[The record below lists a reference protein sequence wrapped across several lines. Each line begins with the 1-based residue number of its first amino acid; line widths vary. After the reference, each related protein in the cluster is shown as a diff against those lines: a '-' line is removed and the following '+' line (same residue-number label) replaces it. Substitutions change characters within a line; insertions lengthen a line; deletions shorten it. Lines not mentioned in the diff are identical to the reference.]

1 MPQKEKE
8 LQIAKEIYFA
18 TNEDNAENRQKYE
31 NEILPKQKDMSV
43 EDLHNSNE
51 GGAVILLNSLG
62 YNEAL
67 SRVPSGEAHFKE
79 IEAYRAERDV
89 YINIYTT
96 YNDDNLLHCENSF
109 YSNGYQTF
117 TAEQLH
123 EVNKDFLREVMKQS
137 TTPEEILQYTP
148 NTKEHLQEVLAEQI
162 EEFVRQYNDAS
173 VVVASKIDTSRSD
186 IFTAGKCE
194 DAEKNIFGFE
204 LTLSLEP
211 LRDEGVGV
219 LVSCCDIESFKEA
232 LMNAVENCNAMERVE
247 KNKQNYSHEVFY
259 EDDKGYCE
267 AAITTLSAMAQKCS
281 DHTREQQGKTVEQP
295 ITNKS
300 LSEKENV
307 TMANGWNNP
316 KTQEQANEKPAQA
329 QEMSLAYIHKDTREA
344 AKSNEVIDNLANAT
358 LELAKAV
365 MDKVQEEG
373 KTFEKTTKDGSKT
386 YTASMAVKVEPATD
400 YKTGEPITYQKGD
413 RAGEQV
419 YKATAEINNKGTTL
433 TLFASQK
440 EDKTVELTSMVAT
453 RWNNKENK
461 MGYYKQADIQSAYIN
476 ADIKA
481 VADVV
486 ERSGLLHEKADRGN
500 DKSSTLASVA
510 VEANKYFAQ
519 VSEQV
524 MSTDESK
531 GLVNDAYAQYK
542 KDDYGEKVELHAHT
556 DNIVV
561 ELFEDKNGKPSALAV
576 NYDVTVK
583 TDDAG
588 KAYFAERQDGDAPA
602 KAFINNAEDLKA
614 YVANSE
620 ISEVIA
626 NFKGFEMEKEKSK
639 EADKKRE
646 GVEKD

>member
-18 TNEDNAENRQKYE
+18 VNEDNAESRQRYE
-31 NEILPKQKDMSV
+31 NEILPKLKDMSV

-62 YNEAL
+62 HNEAL

-89 YINIYTT
+89 YVNIYTT
-96 YNDDNLLHCENSF
+96 YNDDNLRHCENSF
-109 YSNGYQTF
+109 YNNGYQTF

-123 EVNKDFLREVMKQS
+123 EVNKGFLRGVMKQS

-148 NTKEHLQEVLAEQI
+148 DAKEHLQEILA
-162 EEFVRQYNDAS
+162 
-173 VVVASKIDTSRSD
+173 
-186 IFTAGKCE
+186 
-194 DAEKNIFGFE
+194 
-204 LTLSLEP
+204 
-211 LRDEGVGV
+211 
-219 LVSCCDIESFKEA
+219 
-232 LMNAVENCNAMERVE
+232 
-247 KNKQNYSHEVFY
+247 
-259 EDDKGYCE
+259 
-267 AAITTLSAMAQKCS
+267 
-281 DHTREQQGKTVEQP
+281 EQQGKTVEQP

-316 KTQEQANEKPAQA
+316 KTQEQANEKPAQT

-583 TDDAG
+583 TDDEG

-602 KAFINNAEDLKA
+602 KAFINNANDLKA

-620 ISEVIA
+620 ISEVVA
-626 NFKGFEMEKEKSK
+626 NFKGFEMEKEASK
-639 EADKKRE
+639 EADKKKE